1 MYLISALACF
11 LLSFSV
17 TWIAYIR
24 GADWQTDRWF
34 DPKRAFLSFGA
45 GMGCLV
51 LFIIVI
57 SATRGD
63 LVISESNFHVMCMI
77 LGLPAGILAY
87 KKTKS

>member
-1 MYLISALACF
+1 MYIISALACF

-17 TWIAYIR
+17 TWIACVR

-34 DPKRAFLSFGA
+34 DQKRALISFGA
-45 GMGCLV
+45 GLGCL
-51 LFIIVI
+51 LFFIFII

-63 LVISESNFHVMCMI
+63 LVLSESNFHVMCMI